1 MIGSS
6 YWSAG
11 ITVVHAY
18 AGGGE
23 DGWAASMDYL
33 DGGFC
38 NDEPGKGIVS
48 TEGTLHTRYQVK
60 DGSCADPLGTA
71 IGVLRADAERVGI
84 QWREPCLY
92 YRGDGEDPDC
102 PPPPGWLDLLQAQ
115 ASRIG
120 WRTYTS
126 AEEGQS

>member
-6 YWSAG
+6 YGSTG
-11 ITVVHAY
+11 ITVVHTY

-23 DGWAASMDYL
+23 DGWAATLDYL

-48 TEGTLHTRYQVK
+48 TEGTLRTRYCVR

-71 IGVLRADAERVGI
+71 IDVLRADAERMGI
-84 QWREPCLY
+84 LWREPCLY
-92 YRGDGEDPDC
+92 YRGDGESPDW
-102 PPPPGWLDLLQAQ
+102 PPPDGWRDMLAAQ
-115 ASRIG
+115 AERIG
-120 WRTYTS
+120 WRTYAS
-126 AEEGQS
+126 AGH